1 MVDSVTRK
9 LKDGAVASNETIDA
23 SAPDGTFASA
33 VYKIGQLIESLMD
46 DALEYLLDPATI
58 NKINKLVEIW
68 EKNRTFD
75 ADILK
80 KLRTNISSQ
89 PPLQD
94 LHQSQVLNQL
104 NLPLSPKILIVFYWL
119 WRPWLRRCR
128 EYYNRI
134 KL

>member
-89 PPLQD
+89 PP
-94 LHQSQVLNQL
+94 S
-104 NLPLSPKILIVFYWL
+104 
-119 WRPWLRRCR
+119 
-128 EYYNRI
+128 RI
-134 KL
+134 STKVKC